1 MMGRSAS
8 TISRELTR
16 NRRDRG
22 GTRELGRRSIHGRP
36 EAVENREEFGHWEG
50 DLMQF
55 STQRGNLITWCER
68 KTRFAFAAPLKI
80 KNGHQDWRGATGGS
94 RNLAAGSAENHLVRQ
109 RHGVRSASRFDC
121 GAGNRGLILRPPFA
135 LAARYNQEH
144 QRHFP
149 PRHAQENRPF
159 QLQRP
164 GHRRSCLGDKLNPVI
179 VPRIPNPRRSLPRKH
194 QPLHLG

>member
-1 MMGRSAS
+1 MMGRSAA

-94 RNLAAGSAENHLVRQ
+94 RNLAAEARKTIS
-109 RHGVRSASRFDC
+109 FDN
-121 GAGNRGLILRPPFA
+121 GTEFA
-135 LAARYNQEH
+135 LHQDLTAALGTAAFFCDPH
-144 QRHFP
+144 SPWQRGTIKNTNVIFRRDM
-149 PRHAQENRPF
+149 PRKTDLSNYSARDIADLAWAINSTPRK
-159 QLQRP
+159 
-164 GHRRSCLGDKLNPVI
+164 CLGFQTPAEAFLENI
-179 VPRIPNPRRSLPRKH
+179 NRCT
-194 QPLHLG
+194 